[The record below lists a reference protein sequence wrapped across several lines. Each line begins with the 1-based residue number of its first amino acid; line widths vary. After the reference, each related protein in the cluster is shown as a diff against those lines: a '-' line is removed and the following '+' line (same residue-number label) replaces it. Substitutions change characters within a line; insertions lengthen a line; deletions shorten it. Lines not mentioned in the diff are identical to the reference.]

1 MRARPLR
8 LLPAALLGLA
18 ACGPPS
24 VEPPTR
30 DPSPFNPGEG
40 QIEGLSLSCAT
51 DAGRWTLRVRTDAWA
66 ATGLLLWGTDPAAVE
81 AHSFGSVQAAANGS
95 ADCLSLSLGVE
106 ADRAEAVAGVSTRF
120 SCEALEELALSV
132 FVSDTEATVWTDC
145 RAKGDMASA
154 FAGREDVPSCPV
166 ALEAAPVAG
175 DTGGAD
181 TGGGVEV
188 SLAVGDLGNCP

>member
-8 LLPAALLGLA
+8 LLPGALLGLA

-24 VEPPTR
+24 VELPTR
-30 DPSPFNPGEG
+30 DPAPFHPGEG
-40 QIEGLSLSCAT
+40 QIEGLSLACAT

-81 AHSFGSVQAAANGS
+81 VHSLGSVQADADGS

-106 ADRAEAVAGVSTRF
+106 PDRTEAVAGVSTRF
-120 SCEALEELALSV
+120 TCDSLEDLALSV
-132 FVSDTEATVWTDC
+132 FVSDAEATVWTDC
-145 RAKGDMASA
+145 RAQGDTAGV

-166 ALEAAPVAG
+166 PLEAAPAAA
-175 DTGGAD
+175 DTGAD

-188 SLAVGDLGNCP
+188 SLAVGDLGDCP